1 MENTGCGRDSAGAQ
15 SLSPASPWVPEYN
28 REGKPAPAPTELI
41 LCRNDRCQGFLKS
54 QLTTMLFISAAL
66 FLIWNIQAGTGNQYS
81 DPLPG
86 SEGELW
92 QNKALNQ
99 SFGRL

>member
-1 MENTGCGRDSAGAQ
+1 MVVILLE
-15 SLSPASPWVPEYN
+15 LKVFLLLPPWVLEYN
-28 REGKPAPAPTELI
+28 REGKPASVPTELI

-54 QLTTMLFISAAL
+54 RLTTMLFISAAL
-66 FLIWNIQAGTGNQYS
+66 FLIRNIQAGTWNQYS

-99 SFGRL
+99 SFGGL